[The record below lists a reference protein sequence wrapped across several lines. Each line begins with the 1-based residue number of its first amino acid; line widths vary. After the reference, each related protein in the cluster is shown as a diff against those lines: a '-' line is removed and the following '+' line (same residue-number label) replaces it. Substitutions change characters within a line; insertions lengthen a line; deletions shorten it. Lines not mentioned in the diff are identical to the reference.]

1 MYNDIIAN
9 GAIAQTV
16 INTAPT
22 PDNDA
27 LVLLVAVIYI
37 PPLLM
42 GHGYEKTKGH
52 TDSHQYAP

>member
-27 LVLLVAVIYI
+27 LVLLVAAMYI
-37 PPLLM
+37 PPLCVE
-42 GHGYEKTKGH
+42 HGYKEN
-52 TDSHQYAP
+52 